1 MRIKQRKFLVILL
14 IVSQLGC
21 MLFGL
26 ASASGWLNRVVTEV
40 IASRVEAEGRSL
52 AHELATKAGE
62 LDLESVEPGTKDWQ
76 RLQDLC
82 ASIEIPHDGAA
93 CMLRLD
99 TGAIICHSNLEDDPA
114 LLGKFPGRALLSTG
128 TTAAPIIT
136 ISVEASQL
144 GRRLI
149 AGKVEID
156 GKLQVFTGYTMPQI
170 NALLAIYQ
178 SDASIDKAVATLVYP
193 VTQVG
198 YVLTAFIIGASSL
211 LTVFLVGRYEN
222 SLAEANSSLE
232 REVDERTQSLLKTR
246 NAVIFG
252 LAKLAES
259 RDKDTGAHLERISSY
274 VTVLAT
280 ELASNNRDIT
290 SAYVANLAV
299 ASSLHDIGKVGIPDG
314 VLLKPGRLTP
324 TERQAME
331 MHTTLGSECLAAI
344 QERLGEDDFL
354 QLAQEIAAAHHEQ
367 WNGTGYPNKLQGK
380 SIPLAA
386 RIVALADVYDA
397 LTTRRPYKQPIEHS
411 EAREW
416 IATRYGTHFDP
427 EVVEAF
433 VAKEA
438 EFARI
443 AADYSQS
450 HANENPKV
458 NICSPTTDTLLRAE
472 QNRQQDRIAEP
483 QVGIELST
491 TVAPV

>member
-1 MRIKQRKFLVILL
+1 MRIKQRKFLVFFL

-26 ASASGWLNRVVTEV
+26 ASASGWLNRVVTDV
-40 IASRVEAEGRSL
+40 IASRVDAEGRSL
-52 AHELATKAGE
+52 AHELATRASE
-62 LDLESVEPGTKDWQ
+62 LRLETVEHGTADWQ
-76 RLQDLC
+76 KLQEMC
-82 ASIEIPHDGAA
+82 EAIEVPHNGYAY
-93 CMLRLD
+93 LIRLD
-99 TGAIICHSNLEDDPA
+99 NGALLCHSQLKEQPS
-114 LLGKFPGRALLSTG
+114 LLGRFPGRALLSTG
-128 TTAAPIIT
+128 YTAAPITT
-136 ISVEASQL
+136 ISKEAQKL

-149 AGKVEID
+149 SGKVEID
-156 GKLQVFTGYTMPQI
+156 GKLHVFTGYTLPKL
-170 NALLAIYQ
+170 NALLAINQ
-178 SDASIDKAVATLVYP
+178 SDASIDQAVANLVYP

-232 REVDERTQSLLKTR
+232 RQVEERTQSLVNTR

-259 RDKDTGAHLERISSY
+259 RDKDTGTHLERIRSY

-280 ELASNNRDIT
+280 ELAFNNPEIT
-290 SAYVANLAV
+290 STYVANLAI
-299 ASSLHDIGKVGIPDG
+299 ASSLHDIGKVGIPDS
-314 VLLKPGRLTP
+314 VLLKPGKLTP
-324 TERQAME
+324 AEREAME

-344 QERLGEDDFL
+344 QEQLGEDDFL
-354 QLAQEIAAAHHEQ
+354 QLAKEIAASHHEQ
-367 WNGTGYPNKLQGK
+367 WNGTGYPNKLQRK
-380 SIPLAA
+380 AIPLSA

-397 LTTRRPYKQPIEHS
+397 LTTKRPYKQPISHA

-416 IATRYGTHFDP
+416 IVTRYGTHFDP

-443 AADYSQS
+443 SGQQS
-450 HANENPKV
+450 PIEEPEQAGEMRT
-458 NICSPTTDTLLRAE
+458 IGEGEQPTHEPELAE
-472 QNRQQDRIAEP
+472 A
-483 QVGIELST
+483 
-491 TVAPV
+491 